1 MILLFKFFTPIMPHM
16 KNLLLSFLIMLMALP
31 ALLPWMPHGA
41 LHALHEQR
49 ASHNER
55 SSHSGDAHQHEQQ
68 HLASGHADHV
78 VESGHHEIAI
88 DIVTY
93 FNDYLK
99 VDLQTTDQIAFTAP
113 SQDMQDLDFDIA
125 ANFLLPQRFELALV
139 QNRAP
144 PNWQGTILNH
154 TPIYL
159 STQRIRV

>member
-55 SSHSGDAHQHEQQ
+55 SSHSGDAHQHENQ
-68 HLASGHADHV
+68 HMASGHAA
-78 VESGHHEIAI
+78 ESGHHEIAI